1 MTKLLKHLAVELDLD
16 SDLDFGSMDAG
27 SELDERDLD
36 LTEQEALKKRPG
48 EKDMLRSPSEAS
60 DSSATSAFL
69 TQSLQDERARLARR
83 IQELEIDNGRL
94 RSERDKAR
102 VEKERMRAV
111 ADTER
116 DLYGEHILILTQ
128 ELADTQ
134 VRCSHLDKQISHAGP
149 SPRAFPLDLR
159 KDFVPIQKY
168 LELEHQAVVAL
179 QWSLSAKQVNSL
191 RTVRGHDHPPNPWLP
206 SDPPFG
212 SYCVTWFMRGRCR
225 LSSEQGP
232 NSPIGPQT
240 AMSRPLPARSPT
252 GNNGSSF
259 SSGHLALPPPGR
271 QDFNG
276 RPDHPSHDHHGH
288 EHHGFNSDNRQALW
302 DSQRGGPAKQGPG
315 GGYPNQVGF
324 QGNFSC
330 EDGVNCAHP
339 ETHRC
344 FECGGRHGTNP
355 HRILLWRMGKY
366 GPPY

>member
-1 MTKLLKHLAVELDLD
+1 MTKLLRHLAIELDLD
-16 SDLDFGSMDAG
+16 SDLDIGSMDGG
-27 SELDERDLD
+27 SELDDRELD
-36 LTEQEALKKRPG
+36 QPEEALKKRPG
-48 EKDMLRSPSEAS
+48 EKDMLRSPSEGS
-60 DSSATSAFL
+60 DSSVTSAFL
-69 TQSLQDERARLARR
+69 TQSFQDERARLARR
-83 IQELEIDNGRL
+83 IQELEIENGRL

-134 VRCSHLDKQISHAGP
+134 VRCSNLDKQISHAGP
-149 SPRAFPLDLR
+149 SPRAFPMDLR

-168 LELEHQAVVAL
+168 LELEHQAVGAL

-232 NSPIGPQT
+232 NSPTGPGSST
-240 AMSRPLPARSPT
+240 PRPPAVRSPS
-252 GNNGSSF
+252 GANGHPF
-259 SSGHLALPPPGR
+259 PPGHLAIAGPPRPEY
-271 QDFNG
+271 NG
-276 RPDHPSHDHHGH
+276 RSEFPPHDHHGFH
-288 EHHGFNSDNRQALW
+288 SERQGPW
-302 DSQRGGPAKQGPG
+302 DSQRGAPAKQGSG
-315 GGYPNQVGF
+315 GGYPSQGGF
-324 QGNFSC
+324 QGNLAC
-330 EDGVNCAHP
+330 EDGANCAHP